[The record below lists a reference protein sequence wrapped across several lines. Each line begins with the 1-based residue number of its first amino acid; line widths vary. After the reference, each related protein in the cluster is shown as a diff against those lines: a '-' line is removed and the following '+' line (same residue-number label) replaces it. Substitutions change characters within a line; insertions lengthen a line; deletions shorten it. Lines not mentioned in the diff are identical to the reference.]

1 MPYWMLRKY
10 PWHNFILLYKFILL
24 VYNKR
29 GGGSKEGGGIVWN
42 KKVGR
47 MFDNFSK
54 TNKRGEGPHLFETRE
69 IKCNL
74 SQIYI
79 PYRIRYI
86 KIRTSLNNFGLTSTA
101 TKNLLLRLTF
111 SVTSSSDSSSPNV
124 KRQEKNKKSNIICF
138 IDFIPSSPS
147 RQALSNVK
155 IAKFCSA

>member
-10 PWHNFILLYKFILL
+10 PWYNFILLYKFILL

-54 TNKRGEGPHLFETRE
+54 TNKRGEGPHLLETRE

-101 TKNLLLRLTF
+101 TKNLLLDLLFLWLLRVIVVLPM
-111 SVTSSSDSSSPNV
+111 SKGKKKIRKAILSASSTSFLLLLQD
-124 KRQEKNKKSNIICF
+124 KRWVMLK
-138 IDFIPSSPS
+138 
-147 RQALSNVK
+147 
-155 IAKFCSA
+155 

>member
-101 TKNLLLRLTF
+101 TKNLLLDLLFLWLLPVIVVLPMSKGKKKIRKAIL
-111 SVTSSSDSSSPNV
+111 SASSTSFLLLLEDWPWV
-124 KRQEKNKKSNIICF
+124 MLK
-138 IDFIPSSPS
+138 
-147 RQALSNVK
+147 
-155 IAKFCSA
+155 

>member
-1 MPYWMLRKY
+1 MLRKY
-10 PWHNFILLYKFILL
+10 SWYNFILLYKFILL

-86 KIRTSLNNFGLTSTA
+86 KIRTSINNFGLTSTA
-101 TKNLLLRLTF
+101 TKIFLLDLLFLWLLRVIVVLPMSKGKKKIRKAILSASSTSFLLLLQDWPW
-111 SVTSSSDSSSPNV
+111 VML
-124 KRQEKNKKSNIICF
+124 K
-138 IDFIPSSPS
+138 
-147 RQALSNVK
+147 
-155 IAKFCSA
+155 